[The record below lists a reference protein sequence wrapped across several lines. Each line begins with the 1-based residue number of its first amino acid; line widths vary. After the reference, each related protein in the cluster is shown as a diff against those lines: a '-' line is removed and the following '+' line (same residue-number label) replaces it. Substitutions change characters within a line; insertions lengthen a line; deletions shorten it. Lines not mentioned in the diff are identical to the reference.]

1 MEEVYHFQTDKID
14 RYFHRDP
21 EDAEKYLVLT
31 CARGEND
38 YLIEFVNHYLGLGFD
53 KVIICDNNDNNSVE
67 ELLKD
72 YIANNTV
79 EIFDCRGF
87 DSFQVQLYSMFAHE
101 GNYKWCGY
109 FDADEFLELGI
120 YDNIKEF
127 LETIQEDAVSFNWIC
142 FGSNGKY
149 HKEEGSVQERFP
161 EPVRPIVMFKENV
174 FIKSILRGGFNRFEN
189 CWFNGSH
196 IPMCTNSVKYNIG
209 GMHVVE
215 YQSHTHFPPRY
226 RCGYIK
232 HYYTKSFDEWIKKA
246 SRGWPDGTPTLTT
259 SNYFLCENNSTF
271 PIEKFTE
278 AFFIKSTDMYK
289 KVSED
294 WKDLFNTYNVIQF
307 TNSTKQV
314 YALIVQVFAAMRAF
328 TGHTFVFTDEH
339 IDDTLFAILLEY
351 AMTTGNRAVY
361 ARNQNE
367 VWKAYLRYNN
377 GKGETY
383 FIMDLR

>member
-21 EDAEKYLVLT
+21 EDAERYLVLT

-53 KVIICDNNDNNSVE
+53 KVIICDNNNNNSVE

-161 EPVRPIVMFKENV
+161 EPVRPIIMFKENV
-174 FIKSILRGGFNRFEN
+174 FIKSILRGGFDRFEN

-196 IPMCTNSVKYNIG
+196 IPMCTNPVKYNIG
-209 GMHVVE
+209 GMHVVD

-232 HYYTKSFDEWIKKA
+232 H
-246 SRGWPDGTPTLTT
+246 
-259 SNYFLCENNSTF
+259 
-271 PIEKFTE
+271 
-278 AFFIKSTDMYK
+278 
-289 KVSED
+289 
-294 WKDLFNTYNVIQF
+294 
-307 TNSTKQV
+307 
-314 YALIVQVFAAMRAF
+314 
-328 TGHTFVFTDEH
+328 
-339 IDDTLFAILLEY
+339 
-351 AMTTGNRAVY
+351 
-361 ARNQNE
+361 
-367 VWKAYLRYNN
+367 
-377 GKGETY
+377 
-383 FIMDLR
+383 